1 MRDLIVRVLAL
12 LVLIALSDV
21 ILGDLGLCS
30 WRFG

>member
-21 ILGDLGLCS
+21 ILGVMLLAVG
-30 WRFG
+30 